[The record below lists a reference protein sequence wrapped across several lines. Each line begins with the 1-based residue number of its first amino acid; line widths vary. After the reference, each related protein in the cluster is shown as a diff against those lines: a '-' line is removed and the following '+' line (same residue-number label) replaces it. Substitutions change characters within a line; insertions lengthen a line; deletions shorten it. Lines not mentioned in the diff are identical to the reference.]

1 VGRLILH
8 RPALEDTH
16 ALAGLVEVLKQWTV
30 RLQLPTL
37 SALGVRASDFRRIVD
52 HSRGSSMKTNPV
64 VLDDAEIERIIRQ
77 RLN

>member
-1 VGRLILH
+1 
-8 RPALEDTH
+8 
-16 ALAGLVEVLKQWTV
+16 
-30 RLQLPTL
+30 LQLPTL
-37 SALGVRASDFRRIVD
+37 SALGVKASDFRRIVD